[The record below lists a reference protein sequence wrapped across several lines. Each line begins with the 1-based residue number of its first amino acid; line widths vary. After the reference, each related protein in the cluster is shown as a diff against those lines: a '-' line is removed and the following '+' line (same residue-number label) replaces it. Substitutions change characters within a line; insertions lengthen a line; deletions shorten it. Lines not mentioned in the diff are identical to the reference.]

1 MTPVNDQVFQLLRT
15 KAKQNKDAT
24 DATFHAFTSLKLI
37 LQQIERELKH
47 VMVKED
53 ARIKI
58 QYTDRG
64 TFEAE
69 LKVADDVLIF
79 IMHTNAFVF
88 ELGHSIWKTGYVS
101 LNKARGTCGMISIYN
116 FLSDAMKYE
125 RGGEAGQLVGRI
137 FVNSENHFFVEGKR
151 QIGILHSDYATQ
163 VVSEALM
170 QSIVEACLV
179 YSMDIDVNVPPIDAM
194 KEITVSDALNYTIQT
209 AIGETKKLGFKFQN
223 SGDDVEA

>member
-24 DATFHAFTSLKLI
+24 DATFHAFASLKLI
-37 LQQIERELKH
+37 LQHIERELKH
-47 VMVKED
+47 VMGKED

-88 ELGHSIWKTGYVS
+88 EPGHSIWKTGYVS

-116 FLSDAMKYE
+116 FHSDAMKYE

-151 QIGILHSDYATQ
+151 QIGILHSDYPTQ
-163 VVSEALM
+163 VVSEEFM

-223 SGDDVEA
+223 SGDDIEA